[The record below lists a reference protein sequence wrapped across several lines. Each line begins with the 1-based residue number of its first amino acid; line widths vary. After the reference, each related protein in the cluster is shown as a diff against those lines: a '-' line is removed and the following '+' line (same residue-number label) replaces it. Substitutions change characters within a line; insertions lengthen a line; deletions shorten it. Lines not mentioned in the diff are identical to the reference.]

1 MLNFIYYP
9 VSAIMWFWHK
19 VFGFIISPDS
29 GIAWALSVVFLV
41 FTLRIILLKPA
52 ISSVR
57 SMRKMQEFAPQM
69 QKLREKY
76 GNDRQKLA
84 MEMQKIQSEQG
95 VNPLGGCLP
104 MLVQIPVFIGLFH
117 VLRQF
122 TPGKTEV
129 YVFGQAEV
137 ESFINARLFGAPL
150 SGSIAD
156 PMFGVDPWTIGFV
169 AVPLTIIASIATH
182 LTARHSVQRQA
193 MNPSVGANQQQA
205 QIMQKL
211 MLWVFPLFVLFGGP
225 FFPIAI
231 LLYWLSNNT
240 WTLGQ
245 QYFIYHRIDREEA
258 AKKAAAA
265 AKAEQSRKDLSPK
278 PGQRPAKKKGPQP
291 GQHGPAGTTPP
302 SAPSGGAGD
311 AARSRPA
318 TGGAKKKNKKRR

>member
-1 MLNFIYYP
+1 
-9 VSAIMWFWHK
+9 
-19 VFGFIISPDS
+19 
-29 GIAWALSVVFLV
+29 
-41 FTLRIILLKPA
+41 
-52 ISSVR
+52 
-57 SMRKMQEFAPQM
+57 
-69 QKLREKY
+69 
-76 GNDRQKLA
+76 
-84 MEMQKIQSEQG
+84 
-95 VNPLGGCLP
+95 
-104 MLVQIPVFIGLFH
+104 
-117 VLRQF
+117 
-122 TPGKTEV
+122 
-129 YVFGQAEV
+129 
-137 ESFINARLFGAPL
+137 
-150 SGSIAD
+150 
-156 PMFGVDPWTIGFV
+156 
-169 AVPLTIIASIATH
+169 
-182 LTARHSVQRQA
+182 